1 MVKNDDQQTWEK
13 NGWNQ
18 NFNKE
23 NIKMKQSELENIV
36 TELKNTVEGINSRLQ
51 DVEEWIRSLEDRVV
65 EVIQTEQQKEKI
77 ILKN

>member
-1 MVKNDDQQTWEK
+1 MVKKDDQQTWEK

-51 DVEEWIRSLEDRVV
+51 DMEEWIRSLEDRVV